1 MPCECGGEALGR
13 LTLGE
18 LEKALERRFT
28 WILNNNESYLKQ

>member
-13 LTLGE
+13 LALGE
-18 LEKALERRFT
+18 LEKALERRFS